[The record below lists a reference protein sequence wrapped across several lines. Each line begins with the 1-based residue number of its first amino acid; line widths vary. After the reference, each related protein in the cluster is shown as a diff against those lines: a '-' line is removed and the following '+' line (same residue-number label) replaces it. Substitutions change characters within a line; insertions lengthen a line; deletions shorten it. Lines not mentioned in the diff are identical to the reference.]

1 MSHNN
6 PLSLPLR
13 ALARVL
19 DYPDAQLQQH
29 CDELAE
35 VLTGRAELTAG
46 EQQQLGHFLQE
57 LSAMDLLT
65 AQARFG
71 ELFDRGRKVS
81 LYIFEH
87 VYGESRDRGP
97 AMIELKNVYR
107 EHGLECDGRE
117 LPDYLPIVLEFCA
130 ELPEEQARQWL
141 EETIHVLQRICVRL
155 QQRDPDYASAFVA
168 LLRLIGAD
176 PAPEALTDMA
186 AREKR
191 DDTPAAIDQVWAEE
205 PVIFGPGQQHTACGA
220 TRQELAAMAEP
231 VATANRAR
239 EH

>member
-1 MSHNN
+1 MPANN
-6 PLSLPLR
+6 TLRRPLQ
-13 ALARVL
+13 ALARLL

-29 CDELAE
+29 CDELAA
-35 VLTGRAELTAG
+35 VLAARPELTTA
-46 EQQQLGHFLQE
+46 EQQQLGQFVQE
-57 LSAMDLLT
+57 LGSMDLLA

-107 EHGLECDGRE
+107 EHGLECDSQE

-155 QQRDPDYASAFVA
+155 QQRDPGYASAFVA

-186 AREKR
+186 GREKR

-220 TRQELAAMAEP
+220 TQQEPAAH
-231 VATANRAR
+231 RAR